1 MARKHEKLNH
11 ATGFSPHDL
20 VVVAKPQAVVFAED
34 LKIRKIFPSGRRML
48 MLPGK
53 TTHQKAGMNSPSSHR
68 EGLLERL
75 GIAVSQNGGRRWS
88 RFPMETLRKVPSLRS
103 ELNFTRGAGMI
114 KSDRW

>member
-1 MARKHEKLNH
+1 MDSLSIGE
-11 ATGFSPHDL
+11 
-20 VVVAKPQAVVFAED
+20 PQAVGFVEEH
-34 LKIRKIFPSGRRML
+34 KVRKIF
-48 MLPGK
+48 
-53 TTHQKAGMNSPSSHR
+53 PSSHR